1 MSWVVVDDH
10 SSDNTFS
17 KISHFSKIFNII
29 PLAYKSPGTL
39 IAGGAYSTWTYG
51 VEYAL
56 EGAPYKYSHIMK
68 LDADVVLSPDYFSR
82 IFSTSCDLRGIIGG
96 TPIGLQ
102 KEQKYHVPGP
112 VKIYSIEAYRQLKC
126 LPRAIG
132 FDVMDE
138 VVCQD
143 IGLPVVVVENAHF
156 SMTRDI
162 GASEGRIHGR
172 FRNGRVCKWTGY
184 APEYFFLHF
193 VRYLF
198 RKPYIIGALAM
209 FVGWATSSS
218 GPYPTRLRN
227 LHCRQQR
234 KKLLLLVK
242 NPFSFIFNI
251 YLR

>member
-1 MSWVVVDDH
+1 MDDN
-10 SSDNTFS
+10 SSDNTFNI
-17 KISHFSKIFNII
+17 ISHYSQDHDVT

-39 IAGGAYSTWTYG
+39 IAGGAYSTWTFG

-56 EGAPYKYSHIMK
+56 EEDPCKYSHIMK
-68 LDADVVLSPDYFSR
+68 LDADVVLCPDYFSR
-82 IFSTSCDLRGIIGG
+82 IFRNSYDVSGIIGG

-112 VKIYSIEAYRQLKC
+112 VKIYSIEAYKQLRS
-126 LPRAIG
+126 LPRTIG

-138 VVCQD
+138 VVCQE
-143 IGLPVVVVENAHF
+143 IGLPVVVVPGAHF

-172 FRNGRVCKWTGY
+172 YRNGRVCKWTGY

-193 VRYLF
+193 VRYVF
-198 RKPYIIGALAM
+198 RKPYVIGALAM
-209 FVGWATSSS
+209 LVGWATSSS

-227 LHCRQQR
+227 LHRLQQR
-234 KKLLLLVK
+234 KKLLALAK
-242 NPFSFIFNI
+242 NPFSFVYNT